1 MATKQDIEKA
11 KELAAEML
19 EKLGFGYETIDVD
32 TFSPDEDE
40 DSAIEDGAEIEMI
53 KIDIKGEQL
62 GNMIGRYGK
71 TLFAFQHIL
80 TLAFNAGRS
89 ENRARL
95 IVDINNYREKRE
107 KELTEY
113 AERALVEVRQSNL
126 PMALP
131 PMKPVERRIVHLA
144 LKKEEGIVT
153 TSEGDEPNRYVVI
166 KPA

>member
-19 EKLGFGYETIDVD
+19 EKLGFEYETIDVD
-32 TFSPDEDE
+32 VFSPYKN
-40 DSAIEDGAEIEMI
+40 EDGAEIEMI

-113 AERALVEVRQSNL
+113 AERALIEVRQSNL

-131 PMKPVERRIVHLA
+131 PMKPVERRIVHLV